1 MNIIE
6 KHKQAL
12 VELCKK
18 HHVKT
23 LYVFGSALR
32 EDFNEESD
40 MDFSVVYND
49 IDVLKDPLVY
59 GKNAWDFTF
68 ALEKEFKRHVDL
80 ISEEAIKNRFFK
92 MELDLTKQLLYAA

>member
-6 KHKQAL
+6 LHRNAL
-12 VELCKK
+12 IELCKK

-32 EDFNEESD
+32 EDFREDSD
-40 MDFSVVYND
+40 VDFSVVYD
-49 IDVLKDPLVY
+49 TEKLSDPLIY

-68 ALEKEFKRHVDL
+68 ALENELKRHVDL
-80 ISEEAIKNRFFK
+80 ISEEAIRNRFFK
-92 MELDLTKQLLYAA
+92 MELDLTKQLFYAA

>member
-6 KHKQAL
+6 QHKHAL
-12 VELCKK
+12 IELCKK

-32 EDFNEESD
+32 NDFSEDSD
-40 MDFSVVYND
+40 VDFSVVFDRGLLN
-49 IDVLKDPLVY
+49 DPLIY
-59 GKNAWDFTF
+59 GKNSWDFTF
-68 ALEKEFKRHVDL
+68 ALEDTLKRHVDL
-80 ISEEAIKNRFFK
+80 ISEEAIRNRFFK